1 MSDLNPPTE
10 TPSSEPNDSAT
21 PPQFSIWRDMWL
33 RPRAVLRQELA
44 RPGHW
49 QQWAPAILAGIA
61 AVLETFML
69 MTATPVNTGNA
80 QTAAITGQ
88 SLLLTAMLLGP
99 LFGMLHVG
107 LMGFLLRHVGHLF
120 GGRCQP
126 DAMRRGISLALVPL
140 AWSLSLV
147 LFELWWIE
155 QHGKDA
161 WVMISTGLRALLNL
175 WTLLLLAMSISEV
188 QQLPLR
194 RAAGT
199 LASTFLLLMLVL
211 LLLQP
216 R

>member
-1 MSDLNPPTE
+1 MSDLNP
-10 TPSSEPNDSAT
+10 SDHAT
-21 PPQFSIWRDMWL
+21 PATLSIWRDMWL
-33 RPRAVLRQELA
+33 KPRAVLRQELA
-44 RPGHW
+44 RPAGWRH
-49 QQWAPAILAGIA
+49 WAPAVLAGIA
-61 AVLETFML
+61 AVLETFL
-69 MTATPVNTGNA
+69 LVTTAPDAKTDP
-80 QTAAITGQ
+80 QQLAAATGQ
-88 SLLLTAMLLGP
+88 SLLLTALLLGP

-107 LMGFLLRHVGHLF
+107 LMGFLLRHIGRLF
-120 GGRCQP
+120 GGQCQP

-140 AWSLSLV
+140 AWSLLLV
-147 LFELWWIE
+147 LAEMWWIG

-199 LASTFLLLMLVL
+199 LAGTILLLMLFL